1 MGKSK
6 SNLPRKKNAWM
17 AHVEAVKQSNPGLS
31 LMELLKKAKTSYKKE
46 KHGGSLVVLP
56 MLGGSKGQSGGSAPT
71 ALTPDSVSGGGSS
84 SGTALQLTA
93 TQFSGGKKSKR
104 RGSKRS
110 GSKRSGSKRKRRG
123 SKRH

>member
-6 SNLPRKKNAWM
+6 SNLPKKKNAWM

-56 MLGGSKGQSGGSAPT
+56 MLGGKGQSGGSAPS

-104 RGSKRS
+104 RS